1 MGTRAEKYRQVAKQ
15 KGVPQSQI
23 DLFLDAKPHWTVIE
37 TQTKT
42 LQSMPAKTSA
52 KKTTAKKTTKK
63 RKSTSS
69 KKTMG
74 APLTANQRK
83 DVARVAKLI
92 KDGTIAAQGQVT
104 TYSKASGTTRQKQA
118 AAFIKMYKSKVKAAG
133 LKIAAG
139 EVGLAKKARK
149 VTKKRSTS
157 IAKRYASIAGQKKP
171 YYVAKGRTYRVG
183 GGAGGPGVVR
193 VVPKTG
199 AKTFKSLTAD
209 EKKAVAQF
217 LVSPQGK
224 KLRGKGAK
232 RTIVVQQLIKVNLP
246 KTMTK
251 KSTTAKKTSAV
262 TTQQVMRKNVNTIR
276 TQLKA
281 KGYKG
286 KLIGKG
292 ITKQKLAAQLA
303 KLS

>member
-1 MGTRAEKYRQVAKQ
+1 MGTKADQYRKVAKQ
-15 KGVPQSQI
+15 KGVSQSQI

-42 LQSMPAKTSA
+42 LQSMPAKTTA
-52 KKTTAKKTTKK
+52 KKTTAKK
-63 RKSTSS
+63 RKSSKS
-69 KKTMG
+69 KKSMG
-74 APLTANQRK
+74 APLTSNQRK
-83 DVARVAKLI
+83 DVARIAKLI
-92 KDGTIAAQGQVT
+92 KEGTIAAQGNIT
-104 TYSKASGTTRQKQA
+104 TYSKAAGNTRQQKA
-118 AAFIKMYKSKVKAAG
+118 SAFINKYKPKVKAAG
-133 LKIAAG
+133 LKVAAG

-149 VTKKRSTS
+149 VTKKRRMS
-157 IAKRYASIAGQKKP
+157 ITKRYESIAGQKKP
-171 YYVAKGRTYRVG
+171 YYIAKGRTYRVG

-199 AKTFKSLTAD
+199 AKTFKSLTAE

-217 LVSPQGK
+217 LASPQGK

-251 KSTTAKKTSAV
+251 KAAAKKSSGV
-262 TTQQVMRKNVNTIR
+262 TTQQVMKKNVNTIR
-276 TQLKA
+276 SQLKA

-303 KLS
+303 KRS

>member
-1 MGTRAEKYRQVAKQ
+1 MGAKADKYRQVAKQ
-15 KGVPQSQI
+15 KGVSQSQI

-42 LQSMPAKTSA
+42 LQSMPAKQQA
-52 KKTTAKKTTKK
+52 KQQAKTTAKK
-63 RKSTSS
+63 RKSSKS
-69 KKTMG
+69 KKSMG

-83 DVARVAKLI
+83 DVTRIAKLI

-104 TYSKASGTTRQKQA
+104 TYSKAAGTTRQKKA
-118 AAFIKMYKSKVKAAG
+118 AAFIKKYTPKVKAAG
-133 LKIAAG
+133 LKIGAG

-149 VTKKRSTS
+149 VTKKRSMS
-157 IAKRYASIAGQKKP
+157 VSKRYASITGQKKP
-171 YYVAKGRTYRVG
+171 YYVSKGRTYRIG
-183 GGAGGPGVVR
+183 GGASGPGVVR

-199 AKTFKSLTAD
+199 AQPFKSLSAD
-209 EKKAVAQF
+209 EKRAVAQF
-217 LVSPQGK
+217 LVTPEGK

-246 KTMTK
+246 KTVTK
-251 KSTTAKKTSAV
+251 KAAAKKTSTV
-262 TTQQVMRKNVNTIR
+262 TVQQVMRKNVNTIR
-276 TQLKA
+276 SQLKA
-281 KGYKG
+281 KGYTG

>member
-1 MGTRAEKYRQVAKQ
+1 MGTKADQYRKVAKQ
-15 KGVPQSQI
+15 KGVSQSQI

-42 LQSMPAKTSA
+42 LQSMPAKTAA
-52 KKTTAKKTTKK
+52 KKTAAKK

-69 KKTMG
+69 KKSTG

-83 DVARVAKLI
+83 DVARIAKLI
-92 KDGTIAAQGQVT
+92 NEGTIAAQGQVT
-104 TYSKASGTTRQKQA
+104 TYSKAAGTTRQKKA
-118 AAFIKMYKSKVKAAG
+118 AAFIKMYKTKVKAAG
-133 LKIAAG
+133 LKISAG

-149 VTKKRSTS
+149 VTKKRRMSV
-157 IAKRYASIAGQKKP
+157 AKRYASITGQKKP
-171 YYVAKGRTYRVG
+171 YYVAKGRTYRIG

-199 AKTFKSLTAD
+199 AQPFKKLSAD

-217 LVSPQGK
+217 LVTPQGK

-251 KSTTAKKTSAV
+251 KAAAKKSSGV
-262 TTQQVMRKNVNTIR
+262 TTQQVMKKNVNTIR
-276 TQLKA
+276 SQLKA

-303 KLS
+303 KRS